1 MIPNQNKNGEICSI
15 CGKRFYG
22 YGNNARPLNTGRC
35 CDNCNIGLVIPM
47 RLYILDK
54 YKTNAY
60 NEYLITISY
69 DKEQA

>member
-15 CGKRFYG
+15 CGKRFYN

-35 CDNCNIGLVIPM
+35 CDICNISLVIPM

-54 YKTNAY
+54 YKTNDY
-60 NEYLITISY
+60 NNYLITISY